1 MWQHSATLTLGSQ
14 KTAPNRW
21 AEDSHWGKIP
31 SSNHTEKLG
40 MAEWAWDKKQL
51 YACRRLTI
59 IHALS
64 SYWNGETWNKKR
76 HGGREGGKKRG
87 KGGWELWLRREMCV
101 KTVQCV
107 QISNCRCKDN
117 LPFIAANTERTMPNQ
132 SIITQINSAPPVIH
146 AL

>member
-87 KGGWELWLRREMCV
+87 VKRGVKSTAEKKHREQVKQEWDQWDSAFWAEVRKTVWPNPALWQMALIFHKLQLRRY
-101 KTVQCV
+101 
-107 QISNCRCKDN
+107 
-117 LPFIAANTERTMPNQ
+117 ER
-132 SIITQINSAPPVIH
+132 PV
-146 AL
+146 